1 MDFEEYKMVQAE
13 ILGSRSDLVRADCL
27 NPFKAMDFLI
37 PDLQGNMVANS
48 VSDVFELWKYNNSG
62 FGPLNVAFSNGVR
75 DSLSILVGIFA
86 GHRWMVP
93 SDVYPKYISITDR
106 VVEREFYELNKDNP
120 FGVCKDFEGILLTEC
135 PITPTGRV
143 ISKDEVDF
151 LCEFVEKDGNYVVID
166 TVYAYDFFTVSNR
179 LWKLM
184 KTNKVFVLHSLS
196 KTYLCPEVLGIN
208 MVPQNFNRF
217 FESVTINQE
226 GLNRVIEIL
235 TKYPRLPI
243 DQEVIFRKSWSGFAD
258 TESQGY
264 FRVFDKSFE
273 QYLSEGTLVV
283 PYSVFGGAR
292 DKSVMTT
299 LYSQKSLNMLNN

>member
-1 MDFEEYKMVQAE
+1 MNFDQYKLKQAE
-13 ILGSRSDLVRADCL
+13 ILNERSDLVRGDCL

-37 PDLQGNMVANS
+37 PDIQGDIVANS
-48 VSDVFELWKYNNSG
+48 VADVFGLWSYNNSG

-75 DSLSILVGIFA
+75 DSLSILVRAFA

-93 SDVYPKYISITDR
+93 SDVYPKYVSITDR
-106 VVEREFYELNKDNP
+106 VIEREFYELNSDNP
-120 FGVCKDFEGILLTEC
+120 FEACKDFEGILLTEC

-143 ISKDEVDF
+143 ISKDEVEF
-151 LCEFVEKDGNYVVID
+151 LCEFVKKDGNYVIID

-208 MVPQNFNRF
+208 MIPQNFNRF
-217 FESVTINQE
+217 FESVSINQE
-226 GLNRVIEIL
+226 GLNRALEVL
-235 TKYPRLPI
+235 TKYPSLSV

-258 TESQGY
+258 VESQGY
-264 FRVFDKSFE
+264 FRIFNKSFE

-283 PYSVFGGAR
+283 PFSVFGGAR
-292 DKSVMTT
+292 DKSVVTV
-299 LYSQKSLNMLNN
+299 LYSQKYLNS